1 MKFLERPVMRRAV
14 RPLEYSPEVDEH
26 LAEALA
32 QRERHVPLCA
42 HLFVR

>member
-1 MKFLERPVMRRAV
+1 MKFFDRPVLRRAV

-32 QRERHVPLCA
+32 QRERHVPHSA